1 MAKKSAVLRDE
12 KRRKMYEKYKDK
24 REALQAAGDLEG
36 LQKLPRNSSPTRL
49 KNRDMLDGRPRG
61 YMRRFGLS
69 RINFREKASKG
80 EIPGVTK
87 SSWQEKGENM
97 SLQSTDQIA
106 DLITR
111 IRNAVLV
118 GKNEILVPTSKLKA
132 GLVEVLAKNGYVA
145 KSEIIDGKPRGM
157 LKVTINEPGT
167 VAKINEISKVSK
179 PGRRVYSS
187 AEDLPTIKS
196 GRGMIIVST
205 SKGLMTGREAK
216 KNRLGGEILVKV
228 W

>member
-1 MAKKSAVLRDE
+1 
-12 KRRKMYEKYKDK
+12 
-24 REALQAAGDLEG
+24 
-36 LQKLPRNSSPTRL
+36 
-49 KNRDMLDGRPRG
+49 
-61 YMRRFGLS
+61 
-69 RINFREKASKG
+69 
-80 EIPGVTK
+80 
-87 SSWQEKGENM
+87 M

-111 IRNAVLV
+111 IRNAIMV

-132 GLVEVLAKNGYVA
+132 QVVEVLKKNGYVA
-145 KSEIIDGKPRGM
+145 EYEVVDGKPRGV
-157 LKVTINEPGT
+157 LKVTIFEPGM

-179 PGRRVYSS
+179 PGRRVYSA
-187 AEDLPTIKS
+187 AEDLPVIKS